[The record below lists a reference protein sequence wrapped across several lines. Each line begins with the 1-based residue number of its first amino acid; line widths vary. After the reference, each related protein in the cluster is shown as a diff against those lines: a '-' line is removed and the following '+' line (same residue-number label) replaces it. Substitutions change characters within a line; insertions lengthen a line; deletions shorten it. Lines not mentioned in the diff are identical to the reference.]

1 MISCNSKMDGCEC
14 CPFCK
19 LWLLKF
25 QEGGWN
31 CKLYFLRLVGK
42 QISVWDGLQKNPHCL
57 QVYWTWQIFFSL
69 CFFHNHWFSFF
80 FSFSPLHCFSAM
92 KSPVFYFLKLIL
104 FLCDAYNCITDSSRS
119 EDTAVPQQ
127 VVLLLEAVCSKQTS
141 CDTQLCLL
149 SPVHLN
155 EGHSLL
161 PWVFCT
167 QLEC

>member
-1 MISCNSKMDGCEC
+1 ML
-14 CPFCK
+14 P
-19 LWLLKF
+19 LL
-25 QEGGWN
+25 QTLASEVSRGA
-31 CKLYFLRLVGK
+31 LE
-42 QISVWDGLQKNPHCL
+42 L
-57 QVYWTWQIFFSL
+57 QVVFFEASWKTDLSLGWLAEKSPLPSGVLDLADFFFSL
-69 CFFHNHWFSFF
+69 CFFHNHWLSFS

-161 PWVFCT
+161 PWLFCT